1 MFYKAWPN
9 KWHQLSSHILDVHFN
24 GCRKKITLLF
34 LKIKHWCL
42 KEQCFFKGD
51 ICQKMKKS
59 CNDECYSSYLNIVKD
74 NVAAALKVMLLNNC
88 VLWYNQ
94 AINDVRQLN
103 HSFVVVK
110 QDDFFLIHIISCHV
124 QSPKIGQ
131 NNCSHRYM
139 YKVSVINFKHFCCFL
154 VSRNPFNCLTTSFE
168 SECLWNYR

>member
-1 MFYKAWPN
+1 MTSAFFTHTRRSFQW
-9 KWHQLSSHILDVHFN
+9 LSE
-24 GCRKKITLLF
+24 KTTLLF
-34 LKIKHWCL
+34 LKMKHWCL

-59 CNDECYSSYLNIVKD
+59 CNDEYYSSYLNIVKD
-74 NVAAALKVMLLNNC
+74 NVAAALKIMPLNNC

-103 HSFVVVK
+103 RFFVVVK

-139 YKVSVINFKHFCCFL
+139 YKVSVINFKCFFSLVFL
-154 VSRNPFNCLTTSFE
+154 VRNPFNFLTTNLE
-168 SECLWNYR
+168 TECLWD